1 MTLQAYLNSDESID
15 FDLPNTP
22 IETIPL
28 GVYIPK
34 YNDMRGIYLTKT
46 SNFKYLS
53 EYYLLDKFEEHVLDY
68 YNQSDKSVGVIYLGL
83 KGSGKTKRAHKLALD
98 TRLPVLYIQ
107 NLDIIN
113 RPAWKDTVASG
124 VFNNFVIFIDEYEK
138 KLEEETTVALLEWL
152 DGSSNSKQL
161 FILIGNE
168 RANNKFSNPLIDRL
182 SRVLWRKNFGS
193 LKQNEVE
200 QLVYRLSTREDK
212 EDLID
217 VITSIPVLSLD
228 NTLQI
233 IKTTNLFVDTSVEE
247 VVSMLNIEFNE
258 YDTYYLC
265 DEFNQVVNDND
276 TTSISIKKNKISY
289 ERNTFY
295 SYLNRDYIDKL
306 ALTNK
311 DIDTDECVRIDIDF
325 ENLVFKF
332 FNKDKLG
339 VTINYQYYSLETK
352 EFITSKE
359 TINLFLLRNVY
370 YFSKLS
376 TGRFL
381 TFGNAL

>member
-1 MTLQAYLNSDESID
+1 MTLQAYLNSDGSID
-15 FDLPNTP
+15 FDIPNSP
-22 IETIPL
+22 ISSLPL

-34 YNDMRGIYLTKT
+34 YSDMRGIYLSKT
-46 SNFKYLS
+46 NDFKYLS
-53 EYYLLDKFEEHVLDY
+53 EYYLLDRFEEYVLNY
-68 YNQSDKSVGVIYLGL
+68 YNKSDKSVGVIYLGL

-98 TRLPVLYIQ
+98 TGLPVLYIQ

-113 RPAWKDTVASG
+113 RSAWKDTVNSG

-168 RANNKFSNPLIDRL
+168 KANNKFSNPLIDRL
-182 SRVLWRKNFGS
+182 SRVLWRKNFDS
-193 LKQNEVE
+193 LKQDEVE
-200 QLVYRLSTREDK
+200 QLVYKLSTREDK
-212 EDLID
+212 EDLIE

-233 IKTTNLFVDTSVEE
+233 IKTTNLFADISVEE

-265 DEFNQVVNDND
+265 DESNQVVNDSD

-289 ERNTFY
+289 EKSTFY
-295 SYLNRDYIDKL
+295 SYLNPDFIKRL
-306 ALTNK
+306 SLTNK
-311 DIDTDECVRIDIDF
+311 DIDTDECVRINIDF

-332 FNKDKLG
+332 FNKNKLG
-339 VTINYQYYSLETK
+339 VTVNYQYYSLETK
-352 EFITSKE
+352 EYITS
-359 TINLFLLRNVY
+359 TQPINLFLLRDVY

>member
-1 MTLQAYLNSDESID
+1 MTLQAYLNPDQSID
-15 FDLPNTP
+15 FDSPNTP
-22 IETIPL
+22 INSVPL

-34 YNDMRGIYLTKT
+34 YSEMRGIYLSKT
-46 SNFKYLS
+46 NDFKYLP
-53 EYYLLDKFEEHVLDY
+53 EYYLLDKFEEYVLDY
-68 YNQSDKSVGVIYLGL
+68 YKESDKSVGVIYLGL

-98 TRLPVLYIQ
+98 TGLPVLYIQ

-113 RPAWKDTVASG
+113 KSAWKDTVASG

-193 LKQNEVE
+193 LKQSEVE
-200 QLVYRLSTREDK
+200 ELVYKLSIREDK
-212 EDLID
+212 EDLIE

-233 IKTTNLFVDTSVEE
+233 IKTTNLFADTSVEE
-247 VVSMLNIEFNE
+247 IVSMLNIEFNE

-289 ERNTFY
+289 EKTTFY
-295 SYLNRDYIDKL
+295 SYVNRDLIEKL

-325 ENLVFKF
+325 ESLVFKV
-332 FNKDKLG
+332 FNKNRLG
-339 VTINYQYYSLETK
+339 ITVNYQYYSLETK
-352 EFITSKE
+352 EYTTSTE
-359 TINLFLLRNVY
+359 TINLFLLRDVY